1 MLGEAGFPHSPTAV
15 SRRASSPGPS
25 PLHARRTLTPHLSS
39 HVLDTGQVPH
49 QSQGSGGAAQGAW
62 CWPGGH
68 VTRSSL
74 EREGCP
80 PSLFTGRD
88 CAVPFCLCNINTD
101 FYTSPLC
108 LPVLSIPV
116 LGFPPLS
123 PLGGLG
129 GPHHCIGSLGFLGDP
144 ADHGPPLPRSRL
156 PAPQYQSCL
165 PGHPLEMKVGS
176 RWKPSPCHPGSLCQA
191 GGLAASLT
199 WPLGLGHDP
208 EDSGALRVSRAGPLS
223 FAGASA
229 ASMSSAPRAQ
239 RPLALR
245 AALGE
250 ALEPSLGVPGTP
262 CCAGGGVRPARRLPE
277 VCGQVPPTCGRGSGG
292 TRGDSSSS
300 SLPPPPASSRQKQYS
315 SLLYWVSPWGHL

>member
-1 MLGEAGFPHSPTAV
+1 MCWVRQVSPTLPPPSLAGP
-15 SRRASSPGPS
+15 AHPGPF

-49 QSQGSGGAAQGAW
+49 QSRGLGGAAQGAW

-74 EREGCP
+74 EREGRP
-80 PSLFTGRD
+80 RLPSLFTGRD

-116 LGFPPLS
+116 LGFPLLS
-123 PLGGLG
+123 PLGG
-129 GPHHCIGSLGFLGDP
+129 LGFLGDP
-144 ADHGPPLPRSRL
+144 ADHGPPLSRSQL

-176 RWKPSPCHPGSLCQA
+176 RWKPFPCHPGSLCQA

-199 WPLGLGHDP
+199 WPLGLGHYP
-208 EDSGALRVSRAGPLS
+208 EDSGALRVSRLARRALPEPQPPPCQVPLVHGGHWLS
-223 FAGASA
+223 GRPWEKPWNPASV
-229 ASMSSAPRAQ
+229 S
-239 RPLALR
+239 
-245 AALGE
+245 
-250 ALEPSLGVPGTP
+250 LE
-262 CCAGGGVRPARRLPE
+262 RPA
-277 VCGQVPPTCGRGSGG
+277 VQVG
-292 TRGDSSSS
+292 
-300 SLPPPPASSRQKQYS
+300 
-315 SLLYWVSPWGHL
+315 V

>member
-1 MLGEAGFPHSPTAV
+1 MLGEAGFPHAPTPV

-25 PLHARRTLTPHLSS
+25 PPCARRTLTPHLSS

-49 QSQGSGGAAQGAW
+49 QSRGLGGAAQGAW

-74 EREGCP
+74 EREGHP

-101 FYTSPLC
+101 FYTSLLC

-123 PLGGLG
+123 PLGSL

-144 ADHGPPLPRSRL
+144 ADPGPPLPRSRL

-165 PGHPLEMKVGS
+165 PGLPLEMKVGS

-199 WPLGLGHDP
+199 WPLGLGHYP
-208 EDSGALRVSRAGPLS
+208 EDSGALRVSWAGPLS

-229 ASMSSAPRAQ
+229 ASVSSAPHARW
-239 RPLALR
+239 PLALR
-245 AALGE
+245 EALGE
-250 ALEPSLGVPGTP
+250 ALEPGLGVPGTP
-262 CCAGGGVRPARRLPE
+262 CCAGGGVRLARQLPE
-277 VCGQVPPTCGRGSGG
+277 VCGQVGGACGRIWRDPWGLL
-292 TRGDSSSS
+292 SSSS
-300 SLPPPPASSRQKQYS
+300 VPPTPSSPQAESSTPASCT
-315 SLLYWVSPWGHL
+315 G